1 MELSKVFTIYLLT
14 VVLILW
20 LLLYKINVQKAT
32 TPLPFFSNIGTGQD
46 NSKGMILIY
55 NSIPKTGSTGV
66 WRVIYTLESKNSF
79 NVEYVNVSS
88 KNRVFSFINKFK
100 FKFAKNVS
108 LWYSPRPTLFHE
120 NFHFVNFCSMGFR

>member
-32 TPLPFFSNIGTGQD
+32 TPLHFFSNIGTGQD

-66 WRVIYTLESKNSF
+66 WRVIHTLESKNSF
-79 NVEYVNVSS
+79 HVEYVNVSS
-88 KNRVFSFINKFK
+88 KNRVFSFMNKFK

-108 LWYSPRPTLFHE
+108 LWYSLVLLYFME
-120 NFHFVNFCSMGFR
+120 IFIL